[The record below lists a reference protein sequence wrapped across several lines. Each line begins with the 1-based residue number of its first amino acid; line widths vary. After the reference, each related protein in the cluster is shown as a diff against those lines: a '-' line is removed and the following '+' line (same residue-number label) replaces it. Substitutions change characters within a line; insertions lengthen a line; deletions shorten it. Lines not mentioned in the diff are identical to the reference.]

1 MLELKLME
9 LTMSD
14 EHILSVKAILID
26 LQIATVKELNSY
38 SLLFIRA

>member
-14 EHILSVKAILID
+14 EHILSVKAYFNRF
-26 LQIATVKELNSY
+26 ANRNCEGTE
-38 SLLFIRA
+38 